1 MSKRVRQ
8 YVGIIV
14 GILSYYIIHEGAH
27 LIAALI
33 MGTFKQINFLGLGV
47 QIDVFREKMTDVQLG
62 IFCLVGALATFIVA
76 YVLVFVIPQICK
88 VSSKVFRA
96 CMYYLTIVLF
106 FADPLYLGVFCG
118 FFGGGDM
125 NGIALL
131 VPEIPA
137 RVGFVLLFVMN
148 LVVFLKVVLPK
159 YKVSFAEQ
167 ELE

>member
-8 YVGIIV
+8 YLGIIV
-14 GILSYYIIHEGAH
+14 GILGYYIIHEGAH

-62 IFCLVGALATFIVA
+62 IFCLVGAIATFLTA
-76 YVLVFVIPQICK
+76 YLMILLIPRIGRA
-88 VSSKVFRA
+88 SSKVFRA
-96 CMYYLTIVLF
+96 CMYYLTIVLL

-137 RVGFVLLFVMN
+137 RVGFGCLFVIN
-148 LVVFLKVVLPK
+148 LVVFIKVVLPK
-159 YKVSFAEQ
+159 YKASFAQ
-167 ELE
+167 EKE